1 MRGSSVLDPD
11 ERTLRD
17 EHLRNSLKDYTART
31 VPALDIDA
39 YAEQVY
45 QANRASE
52 G

>member
-1 MRGSSVLDPD
+1 MGETD
-11 ERTLRD
+11 ERALRD
-17 EHLRNSLKDYTART
+17 KHLRNSLKDYATHT

-39 YAEQVY
+39 YAQRVY